1 MRSNDTKIKSVLL
14 SGNYVTEEDVQQAES
29 AAISNRVSFVDAL
42 FSKGTLTKDLLGQ
55 AMAESFGVPY
65 ADLNS
70 HPPTRESAL
79 ALPIDM
85 AQKFRAVLFS
95 GSPGKYTVA
104 TDDPDQPGLKEAI
117 ESALPGN
124 AISFSFSLSEDIDAV
139 FSMYHRKTLETRFSK
154 IIESDRRVAPE
165 ILREILSDAL
175 SFKASDIH
183 FEPEEDSVLVRFR
196 VDGVLQSAGRLP
208 REYYATVLNRIKVES
223 RLRIDEHFAAQDGSM
238 RFEGDGV
245 AADFRTSIIPTVNG
259 EKTVLR
265 ALSAYVEGFALDR
278 IGLSE
283 RHQTIVSE
291 AIRKPFGMVLV
302 VGPTGS
308 GKTTTLY
315 ALLRLLNTP
324 EVNITTI
331 EDPVEYKLSGVN
343 QIQVRESSRL
353 TFAEGL
359 RSIVRQDPDII
370 LVGEI
375 RDKETAEIAVNAAL
389 TGHLLLSTFHAND
402 AATAI
407 PRLLDMG
414 SEPFLLASTLEVIVA
429 ERLLRKVCESCRVS
443 VPVSALPQDVSLVF
457 RGALGAEANVYRGK
471 GCGACGGTGYSGRTA
486 IFECIRMTPDMR
498 NLILTA
504 PSTKEVWELA
514 RKEGSI
520 SLFED
525 GLEKV
530 RNGITTPEELLRV
543 AEPPLDMTK

>member
-14 SGNYVTEEDVQQAES
+14 SGNYVTEEDVQEAEN
-29 AAISNRVSFVDAL
+29 AAKSDRLSFLDAL
-42 FSKGTLTKDLLGQ
+42 FSKGVLSKDLLGQ

-79 ALPIDM
+79 AIPTDT
-85 AQKFRAVLFS
+85 AQKFRVVLFS
-95 GSPGKYTVA
+95 GSPGQYTVA
-104 TDDPDQPGLKEAI
+104 TDDPEQSGIREVV
-117 ESALPGN
+117 EVVLPGN
-124 AISFSFSLSEDIDAV
+124 TINLAFSLSEDIDAV
-139 FSMYHRKTLETRFSK
+139 FSMYYRKTLETRFSK
-154 IIESDRRVAPE
+154 IIENDRRIAPE

-183 FEPEEDSVLVRFR
+183 FEPEERSVLVRFR
-196 VDGVLQSAGRLP
+196 VDGMLQEAGRLP
-208 REYYATVLNRIKVES
+208 KEHYATVLNRIKVES

-238 RFEGDGV
+238 RFEEGSLS
-245 AADFRTSIIPTVNG
+245 ADFRTSIIPTVNG

-265 ALSAYVEGFALDR
+265 ALAAYIEGFALDR

-283 RHQTIVSE
+283 RHQAILSE
-291 AIRKPFGMVLV
+291 AIRKPFGMILV

-315 ALLRLLNTP
+315 AFLRILNTP

-353 TFAEGL
+353 TFAQGL

-375 RDKETAEIAVNAAL
+375 RDQETAEIAVNAAL

-429 ERLLRKVCESCRVS
+429 ERLVRKVCESCRVS
-443 VPVSALPQDVSLVF
+443 VSVSALPQDFSLSF
-457 RGALGAEANVYRGK
+457 RAILGEDENVYRGK
-471 GCGACGGTGYSGRTA
+471 GCAACSGTGYSGRTA
-486 IFECIRMTPDMR
+486 LFECIRMTPAMR
-498 NLILTA
+498 NLILTS
-504 PSTKEVWELA
+504 PSTKEIWELA

-525 GLEKV
+525 GIEKV

-543 AEPPLDMTK
+543 AELPMDMVK

>member
-14 SGNYVTEEDVQQAES
+14 SGNYVTEEDVQQAEK
-29 AAISNRVSFVDAL
+29 AAESDRLSFLDAL
-42 FSKGTLTKDLLGQ
+42 FSKGVLTKDLLGQ
-55 AMAESFGVPY
+55 AMAESFSVPY

-79 ALPIDM
+79 AIPIDI
-85 AQKFRAVLFS
+85 AQKFRVVLFS
-95 GSPGKYTVA
+95 GSPGRYTVA
-104 TDDPDQPGLKEAI
+104 TDDPDQPGLREAMAT
-117 ESALPGN
+117 ALPGN
-124 AISFSFSLSEDIDAV
+124 EIDFAFSLSEDVDAV
-139 FSMYHRKTLETRFSK
+139 FSTYHRKALETRFSK
-154 IIESDRRVAPE
+154 IIESDHRVAPE

-196 VDGVLQSAGRLP
+196 VDGVLQAAGHLP
-208 REYYATVLNRIKVES
+208 REHYATVLNRIKVES

-238 RFEGDGV
+238 RFESSGM

-265 ALSAYVEGFALDR
+265 ALAAYVEGFALDR
-278 IGLSE
+278 IGLSD
-283 RHQTIVSE
+283 RHQAILSE
-291 AIRKPFGMVLV
+291 AIRKPFGMILV

-315 ALLRLLNTP
+315 SFLRLLNTP

-353 TFAEGL
+353 TFAGGL

-375 RDKETAEIAVNAAL
+375 RDQETAEIAVNAAL

-443 VPVSALPQDVSLVF
+443 VSVSALPQNITSFF
-457 RGALGAEANVYRGK
+457 RNIFGEDETVYRGK
-471 GCGACGGTGYSGRTA
+471 GCAACGGTGYSGRTA

-498 NLILTA
+498 NLILTS
-504 PSTKEVWELA
+504 PSTKEIWELA
-514 RKEGSI
+514 RKEGAI

-525 GLEKV
+525 GIEKV
-530 RNGITTPEELLRV
+530 KNGITTPEELLRV
-543 AEPPLDMTK
+543 AEPPEDMA